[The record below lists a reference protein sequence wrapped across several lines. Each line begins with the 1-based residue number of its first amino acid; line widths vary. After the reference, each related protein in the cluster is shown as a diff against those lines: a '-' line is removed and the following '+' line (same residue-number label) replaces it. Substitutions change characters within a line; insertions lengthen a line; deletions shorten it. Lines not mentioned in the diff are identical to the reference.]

1 MIAAVRWNARIET
14 GDTPRVE
21 ELAAKHNCTV
31 EVVIDEAAGVASVI
45 VEGSKGAAKKLLDE
59 LGATDVV
66 EER

>member
-21 ELAAKHNCTV
+21 ELAAKHDCTV
-31 EVVIDEAAGVASVI
+31 EVVMDEAAGAARVI
-45 VEGSKGAAKKLLDE
+45 VNGSKGAAKKLLAE

-66 EER
+66 EEP

>member
-1 MIAAVRWNARIET
+1 MIARVRWNAEIET

-21 ELAAKHNCTV
+21 ELAMKHNCTFEIV
-31 EVVIDEAAGVASVI
+31 QDEVTGAVRVV

-66 EER
+66 EEP